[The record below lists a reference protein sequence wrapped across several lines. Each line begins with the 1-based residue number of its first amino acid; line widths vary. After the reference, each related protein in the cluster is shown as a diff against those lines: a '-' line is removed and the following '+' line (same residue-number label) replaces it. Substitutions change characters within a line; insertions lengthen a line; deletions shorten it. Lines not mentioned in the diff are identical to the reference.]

1 MTLRKHGNVGDPGIL
16 PRRIKSESSITRRTA
31 SRERKRERYKEGK
44 LIKVGKR
51 GKRKETMESRKEGG
65 AGNDWH
71 LGNCLVRTESN
82 RGASNSTSSF
92 LLAVCAYARKSVT
105 KICSMIIYNGC
116 ALVAPSRMHAAV
128 TLLFKGAR
136 GAYASLS

>member
-1 MTLRKHGNVGDPGIL
+1 
-16 PRRIKSESSITRRTA
+16 
-31 SRERKRERYKEGK
+31 
-44 LIKVGKR
+44 
-51 GKRKETMESRKEGG
+51 MESRKEEG

-92 LLAVCAYARKSVT
+92 LLAVCAYARKSVA

-116 ALVAPSRMHAAV
+116 ALVVPSRMHAAV
-128 TLLFKGAR
+128 TGLSKGCAR
-136 GAYASLS
+136 RVRVFELAVTLHYTARKVGVIN